1 MKKLLVFLIIFI
13 TSCSTKDELSI
24 TDENKLFSFTKET
37 AVIVCGGKSRLI
49 ESKNE
54 EIIKVEIIPTNNEL
68 KISLKKVA
76 SLEKNNLS
84 KLNKVGLNIIF
95 IIIISICV
103 LNAIVAIHK
112 NGARTKIAKKESMI

>member
-1 MKKLLVFLIIFI
+1 MLQTIK
-13 TSCSTKDELSI
+13 
-24 TDENKLFSFTKET
+24 
-37 AVIVCGGKSRLI
+37 
-49 ESKNE
+49 
-54 EIIKVEIIPTNNEL
+54 IIKVEIIPTNNEL

-76 SLEKNNLS
+76 SFEKNNLS

-112 NGARTKIAKKESMI
+112 NGARTKIAKKESIM